1 MATVKQDPAGKLD
14 TPQERHENSASFMIA
29 KDVYFSPQVAALE
42 KQRLWPRVWQVVCR
56 VEELPAVGSYVTYEN
71 LDESVFVIRTAPER
85 LQAFHNVCQHRGRR
99 LMEGRGRTQQIACRF
114 HGWRY
119 NIDGSINHVLER
131 NDWAGCPH
139 MTDAD
144 LSLKP
149 VRVDTWRGWVFVNCD
164 ANALP
169 LEQYLAPI
177 PELVGPY
184 EFEKWRTRWH
194 KAVVVKCNWKV
205 ALEAFNEF
213 YHVTATHAQLQRYQD
228 DISRCEI
235 HGNHGMMKY
244 PAALNRLWGSPAVR
258 TGMPVPADYRKSVVA
273 ALREFEQTFKA
284 LWSPRA
290 VLATHRVLTELPPET
305 PPEVV
310 LGKMMQFWQEA
321 AVAEG
326 AGWPG
331 ITSEQMDKAGY
342 DWHVFPNFIFLMG
355 PDGGIFYR
363 IRPNGDDH
371 ESCIFDIWSLVRY
384 VPGGEPEVEH
394 EFYDPWQKCDTLGL
408 LLTQD
413 FTNMEQVHRGMKSA
427 GFAAS
432 RTNPLQESVLANFH
446 RVLREYLGLETPA
459 QPQSAYRAKR
469 A

>member
-1 MATVKQDPAGKLD
+1 MATVSQDLGAIAD
-14 TPQERHENSASFMIA
+14 TGEPPDFMIQ

-56 VEELPAVGSYVTYEN
+56 LEELPAVGSFLTYEI
-71 LDESVFVIRTAPER
+71 LDESIFVIRTAADR
-85 LQAFHNVCQHRGRR
+85 IQAFHNVCQHRGRR
-99 LMEGRGRTQQIACRF
+99 LVEGRGKTQQIACRF

-119 NIDGSINHVLER
+119 NIDGSVHTVVER

-144 LSLKP
+144 LALRA
-149 VRVDTWRGWVFVNCD
+149 VRVDTWRGWVFVNFD
-164 ANALP
+164 GQALP
-169 LEQYLAPI
+169 LEQYLAPV
-177 PELVGPY
+177 PEVVAPW
-184 EFEKWRTRWH
+184 EFEKWRARWH

-228 DISRCEI
+228 DISRCETHGI
-235 HGNHGMMKY
+235 HGMINY
-244 PAALNRLWGSPAVR
+244 PAAMNRMWGSPAVR
-258 TGMPVPADYRKSVVA
+258 TGMPIPADYRKSVVA
-273 ALREFEQTFKA
+273 ALHEFEQTFKA
-284 LWSPRA
+284 IWSPRA
-290 VLATHRVLTELPPET
+290 VMATHRVMTELPEDA

-310 LGKMMQFWQEA
+310 LGKMMQYWQEA
-321 AVAEG
+321 AIAEG
-326 AGWPG
+326 AGWPT
-331 ITSEQMDKAGY
+331 ITLEQMERAGY

-363 IRPNGDDH
+363 IRPNGDDP

-384 VPGGEPEVEH
+384 VPGGEPDVEH

-413 FTNMEQVHRGMKSA
+413 FMNMEQVHRGMKSS
-427 GFAAS
+427 GFSAA
-432 RTNPLQESVLANFH
+432 RTNPLQEAVLVNFH
-446 RVLREYLGLETPA
+446 RVLREYLGLAPA
-459 QPQSAYRAKR
+459 QPQAAIKVRRA
-469 A
+469 